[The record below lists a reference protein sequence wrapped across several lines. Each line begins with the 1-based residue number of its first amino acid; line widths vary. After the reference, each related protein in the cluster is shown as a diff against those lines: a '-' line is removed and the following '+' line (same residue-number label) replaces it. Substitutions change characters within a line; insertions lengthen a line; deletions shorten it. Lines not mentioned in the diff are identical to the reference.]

1 MAHFLSPVNVS
12 QILTEIP
19 MELSMPN
26 QRSSSHFAR
35 PLVAAALLCGLL
47 AAPALLAGQQPYK
60 ILDRWKLGGEG
71 GWDYL
76 AVDSP
81 AHRLYLTHGAK
92 VDVVDT
98 ETGKPVGGITGLKGT
113 HGVAFDDAGK
123 FGYISDGKANAVVVF
138 DRATLATVATIPAG
152 TNPDGILFEPVTQT
166 VWAFNGR
173 SKDTTVIDA
182 ATRKVLV
189 TLPLPGKPEFP
200 VADGKGTIFVNIEDK
215 NEIVR
220 LDTKGDKLAAW
231 PLGAKFAEWAL
242 KDCESPSGL
251 AYDAAGARLFPV
263 CDGKK
268 MGVVDANTGKTLAN
282 PAIGDGPDAAGWD
295 AAHKLAFASSGDGIL
310 SVVDAGAP
318 GYPTIE
324 SLPTQKGART
334 MAYDAATDRIY
345 LVTAEVGPRPAPTA
359 ANLHPY
365 PSIVPGTFTVLVV
378 GR

>member
-1 MAHFLSPVNVS
+1 MS
-12 QILTEIP
+12 I
-19 MELSMPN
+19 
-26 QRSSSHFAR
+26 QRSIRILSR
-35 PLVAAALLCGLL
+35 PSIAAALLCGFL

-60 ILDRWKLGGEG
+60 VIDRWKIGGEG

-76 AVDSP
+76 AVDST
-81 AHRLYLTHGAK
+81 AHRLYLTRGAR

-98 ETGKPVGGITGLKGT
+98 QTGKPAGTIAGLHGT
-113 HGVAFDDAGK
+113 HGVAFDSAGT
-123 FGYISDGKANAVVVF
+123 FGYISDGGGNAVVVF

-152 TNPDGILFEPVTQT
+152 INPDGILFEPSTQT

-173 SKDTTVIDA
+173 SKDATVIDA

-189 TLPLPGKPEFP
+189 TVPLPGKPEFP
-200 VADGKGTIFVNIEDK
+200 AADGKGSVFVNIEDK

-220 LDTKGDKLAAW
+220 LDAKTKQITATW
-231 PLGAKFAEWAL
+231 PLTG
-242 KDCESPSGL
+242 CESPSGL
-251 AYDAAGARLFPV
+251 AFDVAGSRLFPV

-268 MGVVDANTGKTLAN
+268 MGVVDSNTGKVLAT

-295 AAHKLAFASSGDGIL
+295 AKHKLAFASCGREGIL

-324 SLPTQKGART
+324 ELPTQASART
-334 MAYDAATDRIY
+334 MAYDAATDRVY
-345 LVTAEVGPRPAPTA
+345 LVAAEFGPRPDPTPENPRPRPA
-359 ANLHPY
+359 L
-365 PSIVPGTFTVLVV
+365 VPGSFTVIVA